1 MNEQKGRSEV
11 CLSNLIADVG
21 QTADP
26 GQKNVCFETADVK
39 MIEV

>member
-1 MNEQKGRSEV
+1 MNKKEPAV

-26 GQKNVCFETADVK
+26 GQLAEKSVFGYN
-39 MIEV
+39 I